1 MQARKAPV
9 MIAITRVILLVVARL
24 RMTITHIHSLSPLL
38 LTGQPAGR
46 RLLTVKAFS
55 LLAQPLLAH
64 LDQDGQPDHED
75 QDKGDE
81 EGDDRNPPTKEL
93 LKH

>member
-1 MQARKAPV
+1 M
-9 MIAITRVILLVVARL
+9 MIAITRVILLVVACL
-24 RMTITHIHSLSPLL
+24 RRKLTHNCFFLSPLL

>member
-1 MQARKAPV
+1 M

-24 RMTITHIHSLSPLL
+24 RMTITHNCFFSSPLL

-46 RLLTVKAFS
+46 RLLTVKSFS
-55 LLAQPLLAH
+55 LLAQPLPAH

-75 QDKGDE
+75 QDEGDE
-81 EGDDRNPPTKEL
+81 EGDD
-93 LKH
+93 